1 MHGDRVG
8 DFLAALAAAGCA
20 MHKGNPIGD
29 GRLHRYR
36 VDGDKAGSQN
46 GWYVLHLDDKP
57 FGAFGSW
64 KTGLSTTWSPASP
77 DALTGAERKALA
89 ARLADARRARD
100 LEQAAVHAA
109 ARKRAA
115 GLWQRAKPA
124 CDDHSYLVRKA
135 VPAYGIRL
143 LREQLV
149 IPLRDVD
156 GTLHSLQFIGEDGR
170 KTFLTGGRKRGCY
183 YAIGRPEN
191 AVCVCEGYAT
201 GATIYQ
207 ATQHATAVA
216 FDAGNLE
223 PVARAL
229 RQKFP
234 HLTLVI
240 AADNDSE
247 TPGNPGVTAATA
259 AARAVGAALAIPT
272 FFEVSHV

>member
-1 MHGDRVG
+1 MS
-8 DFLAALAAAGCA
+8 DFLAALAAAGCT
-20 MHKGNPIGD
+20 MHKGDPVGD

-64 KTGLSTTWSPASP
+64 KTGLSTTWLPSSVAI
-77 DALTGAERKALA
+77 LTGAERHALA
-89 ARLADARRARD
+89 TRLAEARRARD
-100 LEQAAVHAA
+100 LEQVAVYAS
-109 ARKRAA
+109 ARKRAMS
-115 GLWQRAKPA
+115 LWEKAKPA
-124 CDDHSYLVRKA
+124 CGNHAYLVRKA

-143 LREQLV
+143 LRDQLV

-156 GTLHSLQFIGEDGR
+156 GALHSLQFIGEDGR

-183 YAIGRPEN
+183 YAIGRPEH

-207 ATQHATAVA
+207 ATQHATAIA

-240 AADNDSE
+240 AADNDRE

-272 FFEVSHV
+272 FTGAFHV